1 MFSPISCLHATSLKK
16 NQQGGLKLFAAGHNW
31 TLRYTLECCKKKLLN
46 ELIINR
52 TFCDPHIMLFSSH
65 RFELIRSFV
74 HPTTAVN
81 KITYAHDAQHCSNS
95 RASFLYVHVIEAV
108 SERGHFD
115 RA

>member
-1 MFSPISCLHATSLKK
+1 MKLFLQHAL
-16 NQQGGLKLFAAGHNW
+16 QPLLFAAGHNSDNW
-31 TLRYTLECCKKKLLN
+31 TLRYTLECFKKKLLN

-52 TFCDPHIMLFSSH
+52 TFCDPHFMLFSSH

-108 SERGHFD
+108 SERGYFD

>member
-1 MFSPISCLHATSLKK
+1 MIFVPKEESL
-16 NQQGGLKLFAAGHNW
+16 LFAAGHNSDNW
-31 TLRYTLECCKKKLLN
+31 TLRYTLECCKKNLLN

-52 TFCDPHIMLFSSH
+52 NPHFMLFFSSH
-65 RFELIRSFV
+65 CFELIRSFV

-108 SERGHFD
+108 SERGYFD